1 MKTFFSSNDCYIS
14 VSLTQFYTVAVE
26 PGQEITLQCSNFSSF
41 ATHIFW
47 FRLADRLNAS
57 RISFMLTANSRVTF
71 CDGFQDTKFNMT
83 SNTSVLFL
91 KIKQVDPSDSG
102 LYFCGELHMGRP
114 SVFTATY
121 LKVQGKIAEYPIC
134 ATFFVV
140 DVLLEDGLTNLSTL
154 ILGSL
159 TVFLLLVIIGLVV
172 SIRKLHTGIYVKQK
186 MLPYLHLSHLDSD
199 AMNYAALSFHTRTN
213 MRRPPPQRELEP
225 NVLYAATR

>member
-1 MKTFFSSNDCYIS
+1 LWKFVFYEYLLIVSGWIS
-14 VSLTQFYTVAVE
+14 VSVAQFYTVAVE

-57 RISFMLTANSRVTF
+57 RISFMSTANSRVTF
-71 CDGFQDTKFNMT
+71 RDGFQDTKFNMT
-83 SNTSVLFL
+83 SNTSVVFL
-91 KIKQVDPSDSG
+91 EIKQVDPSDSG

-114 SVFTATY
+114 KVFTATY
-121 LKVQGKIAEYPIC
+121 LKVQ
-134 ATFFVV
+134 
-140 DVLLEDGLTNLSTL
+140 VLLEDGLTNLSTV

-172 SIRKLHTGIYVKQK
+172 SIRKLHTAHDEMQN
-186 MLPYLHLSHLDSD
+186 LPHSENANSD

-213 MRRPPPQRELEP
+213 MRRPAPQRELEP

>member
-1 MKTFFSSNDCYIS
+1 MVNLNLISFLLYTLSWIS
-14 VSLTQFYTVAVE
+14 VSVAQFYTVAVE

-57 RISFMLTANSRVTF
+57 RISFMSTANSRVTF
-71 CDGFQDTKFNMT
+71 RDGFQYTKFNMT
-83 SNTSVLFL
+83 SNTSVVFL
-91 KIKQVDPSDSG
+91 EIKQVDPSDSG

-121 LKVQGKIAEYPIC
+121 LKVQVE
-134 ATFFVV
+134 
-140 DVLLEDGLTNLSTL
+140 VLLEDGLTNLSTV

-172 SIRKLHTGIYVKQK
+172 SIRKLHTAHDEMQN
-186 MLPYLHLSHLDSD
+186 LPHSENADSD

-213 MRRPPPQRELEP
+213 MRRPAPQRELEP

>member
-1 MKTFFSSNDCYIS
+1 MVNLNLISFLLYTLSWIS
-14 VSLTQFYTVAVE
+14 VSVAQFYTVAVE

-57 RISFMLTANSRVTF
+57 RISFMSTANSRVTF
-71 CDGFQDTKFNMT
+71 RDGFQDTKFNMT
-83 SNTSVLFL
+83 SNTSVVFL
-91 KIKQVDPSDSG
+91 EIKQVDPSDSG

-114 SVFTATY
+114 KVFTATY
-121 LKVQGKIAEYPIC
+121 LKVQ
-134 ATFFVV
+134 
-140 DVLLEDGLTNLSTL
+140 EDGLTNLSTV

-172 SIRKLHTGIYVKQK
+172 SIRKLHTGIYNAN
-186 MLPYLHLSHLDSD
+186 SD

-213 MRRPPPQRELEP
+213 MRRPAPQRELEP

>member
-1 MKTFFSSNDCYIS
+1 LKSVAVAMSCWIS
-14 VSLTQFYTVAVE
+14 VSVAQFYTVAVE

-57 RISFMLTANSRVTF
+57 RISFMSTANSRVTF
-71 CDGFQDTKFNMT
+71 RDGFQDTKFNMT
-83 SNTSVLFL
+83 SNTSVVFL
-91 KIKQVDPSDSG
+91 EIKQVDPSDSG

-114 SVFTATY
+114 KVFTATY
-121 LKVQGKIAEYPIC
+121 LKVQVE
-134 ATFFVV
+134 
-140 DVLLEDGLTNLSTL
+140 VLLEDGLTNLSTV

-172 SIRKLHTGIYVKQK
+172 SIRKLHTGIYVFEFK
-186 MLPYLHLSHLDSD
+186 MKFDFKHFLLQNANSD

-213 MRRPPPQRELEP
+213 MRRPAPQRELEP

>member
-1 MKTFFSSNDCYIS
+1 MMNFNLLSFLLSTLSWIS
-14 VSLTQFYTVAVE
+14 VSLAQFYTVAVE
-26 PGQEITLQCSNFSSF
+26 PGQEIKLQCSNFSSF

-57 RISFMLTANSRVTF
+57 RISFMPTANSRATF
-71 CDGFQDTKFNMT
+71 YDGFQDTKFKMT

-91 KIKQVDPSDSG
+91 EIKQLDPSDSG

-114 SVFTATY
+114 
-121 LKVQGKIAEYPIC
+121 KYPIC

-140 DVLLEDGLTNLSTL
+140 DILLADGLTNLSTV

-172 SIRKLHTGIYVKQK
+172 SIRKLHTGIYNAE
-186 MLPYLHLSHLDSD
+186 SD

-213 MRRPPPQRELEP
+213 MRRPAPQRELEP